1 MKGFVMDPTPAQLV
15 ERRERQLRD
24 AMRYAASAPQ
34 GKLSAASC
42 RAIAQLLREYDAAR
56 AAAGC

>member
-1 MKGFVMDPTPAQLV
+1 MKGFIMNPTPAQLI
-15 ERRERQLRD
+15 ERREQQLRD
-24 AMRYAASAPQ
+24 AMQYAASVPE

-56 AAAGC
+56 AAAAR